1 MHRSLWEEKGKKSMD
16 KKALRQ
22 SRERKR
28 RQIRRRKIIRAVVY
42 LLGAVLLVIFVSR
55 GIVKPIIRRIFGSGP
70 DDSNTL
76 RTEAVESDPNA
87 AIRRP
92 LKRVTDTEK
101 LTALTP
107 GWHENA
113 EGRWYQ
119 NTDRTYFAGGFMSI
133 DGVQY
138 YFNEDG
144 YIVRDD
150 WITLGVKD
158 YYFDETGSLEPQ
170 RNHPLLALTFDDG
183 PGPYTNRLLDALE
196 KYNARA
202 TFFMLGIQIEE
213 YPDILPR
220 MQELGCE
227 LGSHTWNHKD
237 LTTLSLEGVKEQFR
251 DTDDLMLSV
260 CGQTAKIARPPY
272 GSWNDDVLET
282 AGKPF
287 INWCVD
293 SMDWSYKD
301 AQKDYESILSAD
313 GLGDGAIILMHDI
326 YEPTVAC
333 VEMLIPKL
341 QEMGYK
347 LVTVSELA
355 EASNVDLQLATYTN
369 FWKSSLEAGDVPGY
383 RGTATTESS
392 YEPFEFTISDGYGEY
407 REEESTEDTEDIYE
421 DESEEEE
428 YQEEDSSEAYD
439 EEYSEEESW

>member
-202 TFFMLGIQIEE
+202 TFF
-213 YPDILPR
+213 
-220 MQELGCE
+220 
-227 LGSHTWNHKD
+227 
-237 LTTLSLEGVKEQFR
+237 
-251 DTDDLMLSV
+251 
-260 CGQTAKIARPPY
+260 KIGRAH
-272 GSWNDDVLET
+272 V
-282 AGKPF
+282 
-287 INWCVD
+287 
-293 SMDWSYKD
+293 
-301 AQKDYESILSAD
+301 
-313 GLGDGAIILMHDI
+313 
-326 YEPTVAC
+326 
-333 VEMLIPKL
+333 
-341 QEMGYK
+341 
-347 LVTVSELA
+347 
-355 EASNVDLQLATYTN
+355 
-369 FWKSSLEAGDVPGY
+369 
-383 RGTATTESS
+383 
-392 YEPFEFTISDGYGEY
+392 
-407 REEESTEDTEDIYE
+407 
-421 DESEEEE
+421 
-428 YQEEDSSEAYD
+428 
-439 EEYSEEESW
+439 